1 MRGDDPRMNGVAS
14 AISWPDIVIAIVLLV
29 TTLRGIKRGMIGE
42 LKGLVA
48 LAFGIAAAASY
59 GGTFDGFVRDHSH
72 LAAPT
77 AHVIGMFLYG
87 ILAYAIVYVVGAAL
101 QNVAKLPLLNIANT
115 ILGGV
120 VGLVKG
126 AIYSWAIL
134 YVALFF
140 PLPNDV
146 RADLHRSQLVAMLQI
161 PDAWLDA
168 QVRNK
173 LPDFM
178 RPYGEPILNGHRV

>member
-1 MRGDDPRMNGVAS
+1 
-14 AISWPDIVIAIVLLV
+14 
-29 TTLRGIKRGMIGE
+29 
-42 LKGLVA
+42 
-48 LAFGIAAAASY
+48 
-59 GGTFDGFVRDHSH
+59 
-72 LAAPT
+72 
-77 AHVIGMFLYG
+77 MFLYG

-126 AIYSWAIL
+126 AVYSWAIL

-140 PLPNDV
+140 PLPTDV

-168 QVRNK
+168 QVRSK

-178 RPYGEPILNGHRV
+178 RPYGEPILNSHRV

>member
-1 MRGDDPRMNGVAS
+1 MRGHDPGMSGVTN
-14 AISWPDIVIAIVLLV
+14 AIAWPNIVIAIVLLV

-48 LAFGIAAAASY
+48 LAFGIVAAVSY
-59 GGTFDGFVRDHSH
+59 GGTFDGFVRDRSH

-77 AHVIGMFLYG
+77 AHVTGMVLYG

-115 ILGGV
+115 ILGGL
-120 VGLVKG
+120 VGFAKG
-126 AIYSWAIL
+126 AVYTWAIL

-140 PLPNDV
+140 PLPKDV
-146 RADLHRSQLVAMLQI
+146 RSDLHRSQLVATLQT

-168 QVRNK
+168 RVRDK

-178 RPYGEPILNGHRV
+178 RPYGEPILAGHRV